1 MQYEN
6 DVIKKT
12 LYDQLVKRFN
22 AIQTFDTGD
31 LFKNADYNKK
41 IENIENKIR
50 NHDIY
55 NPELNKLTKENFPE
69 KLKQAKLAAIYL
81 LRNM

>member
-1 MQYEN
+1 M
-6 DVIKKT
+6 
-12 LYDQLVKRFN
+12 
-22 AIQTFDTGD
+22 
-31 LFKNADYNKK
+31 
-41 IENIENKIR
+41 ENIENKIR

>member
-1 MQYEN
+1 MSYEN
-6 DVIKKT
+6 DVVKKT
-12 LYDQLVKRFN
+12 VYDQLAKRFN